1 MIDLTGY
8 WTNVHPKD
16 ADTIKIQHIGNDI
29 FIHGIGIKH
38 RAFQNFG
45 YGKIDKPMT
54 ELHVNDEFI
63 ITWTDTFDSKGSE
76 RGIVHEC
83 KIRIK
88 DINHLEQ
95 VKDEV
100 ITPRYK
106 SDRHQNTFGNWIRK

>member
-1 MIDLTGY
+1 
-8 WTNVHPKD
+8 
-16 ADTIKIQHIGNDI
+16 
-29 FIHGIGIKH
+29 
-38 RAFQNFG
+38 
-45 YGKIDKPMT
+45 MT

-76 RGIVHEC
+76 RCIVHEC

-106 SDRHQNTFGNWIRK
+106 SDRHQTTFGNWIRKPGSIG